1 MKMTA
6 DQPTVSAQ
14 REATAVSQT
23 RRLRVGRLPIGLVAA
38 AALLA
43 LSASS
48 VSARHIGATL
58 DCGEAG
64 VFTTSGTDALPS
76 GFQAPQGTVYL
87 LEGTNQQF
95 VVFQRAIVG
104 GPVIDVA
111 PGMVANQGESL
122 VACEFTFSDGTAV
135 YAFLYGM
142 FTPQS

>member
-1 MKMTA
+1 MRPH
-6 DQPTVSAQ
+6 QPAVSAQ
-14 REATAVSQT
+14 REATAVSQAC
-23 RRLRVGRLPIGLVAA
+23 RLRVGRLPVGLFAA

-64 VFTTSGTDALPS
+64 VFITSGTGVLPS

-104 GPVIDVA
+104 GPVINVA
-111 PGMVANQGESL
+111 PGMVANRGESL

-135 YAFLYGM
+135 YAILYGM
-142 FTPQS
+142 FTPRS